1 MDFNMIMKLAGLG
14 LLVGVIVIVL
24 ELTDRKDIAK
34 LTVIAAVVVALYIVV
49 QAVADLF
56 SHVRSVF
63 QIY

>member
-56 SHVRSVF
+56 SHVRSGF